1 MKRFL
6 SALVVLCMLLCFV
19 GCTQNLPVST
29 APSTTV
35 PATEPTETET
45 QATEPADAREVYRQL
60 ISQFPTDIAMDL
72 SMTWE
77 MEIAG
82 SRFVSTSAQKIT
94 YRNRGS
100 EAFTALVEETA
111 SFDRHSGTY
120 KEAFVNGTVYAD
132 INGQSYFA
140 DQTEEEFTARYLPA
154 ALLDETLYE
163 TVSIEGNTILFSG
176 ASALESWLCSDTV
189 AITEASGTVTQTD
202 AGIHTVTY
210 TAAYTVGGAAITVTV
225 NQTFSTADATI
236 SAPKNLDAYLETES
250 IDAIKLLDTAYGY
263 LLQAKQF
270 SASTLSSI
278 QSQAAGFVTN
288 NQYHLDTYVTSSGT
302 DYLVESTVYA
312 QDATNKSQQ
321 DMTEKFIGGV
331 YTYSVD
337 NGAETSAATVT
348 ASVMQ
353 DYVQDILLANM
364 VETKFFTGASITD
377 LGSLYLAEFTCSED
391 LALSICQDFC
401 KTYLGQAD
409 ILHSLSSKYKTNTME
424 YYLALDKYTLLPTAC
439 GYLYE
444 GCHTIEGYDYLLIEQ
459 LDQSFD
465 LASLTS
471 HDAIYESP
479 VPDMEPEKK
488 ATPLLYRVT
497 GSDGQQM
504 WLFGT
509 IHVGDD
515 RTAFLPQELYDALLS
530 SDALA
535 VECDTEGFNKA
546 VEEDEALQS
555 QVSDCYFYRD
565 GTVADHLD
573 TEDLHE
579 DAVKA
584 MKATGNYFYNSEYQ
598 KAALWSSA
606 IDNYYLQQGHQL
618 LSEKG
623 LEQRLETIA
632 AENNIPLWEVESSL
646 FQIKMLTSY
655 SDYLQEFQLYS
666 STYSHGKTSW
676 EDTMELY
683 ELWCEGNEAK
693 LIEEMKR
700 EVWAFTDE
708 DLKETE
714 DMDEEDLADLQYI
727 RDNKDT
733 INAELA
739 KIHQEYVKAMESDR
753 NAGMLEVAK
762 GYLESDDTVF
772 FAVGLAH
779 LLAEDGLVFTLR
791 DAGYT
796 VELVKYKS

>member
-6 SALVVLCMLLCFV
+6 CALVVLCMLLCLV
-19 GCTQNLPVST
+19 GCTQDLPVST
-29 APSTTV
+29 P
-35 PATEPTETET
+35 PATTASATKPTETET
-45 QATEPADAREVYRQL
+45 QPTEPADAREVYRQL
-60 ISQFPTDIAMDL
+60 ISQLPADIAMDV
-72 SMTWE
+72 STTWE
-77 MEIAG
+77 AVIAG

-111 SFDRHSGTY
+111 AFDRHSAEY
-120 KEAFVNGTVYAD
+120 KETLVDGTVYAQ
-132 INGQSYFA
+132 INGQQYRA
-140 DQTEEEFTARYLPA
+140 DQTEEEFTARYLPVG
-154 ALLDETLYE
+154 LLDETLYE
-163 TVSIEGNTILFSG
+163 TVSMEGNTILFSG
-176 ASALESWLCSDTV
+176 ASALESWLCGDTV
-189 AITEASGTVTQTD
+189 TVTEASGTVTRTD

-225 NQTFSTADATI
+225 EQTFSNADANV
-236 SAPKNLDAYLETES
+236 SAPQKPDAYSETES

-270 SASTLSSI
+270 SSSTLSCI

-288 NQYHLDTYVTSSGT
+288 SQYHLDTYVTSSGT

-312 QDATNKSQQ
+312 QDATDKSQQ

-337 NGAETSAATVT
+337 DGAETSAATVT

-391 LALSICQDFC
+391 LALAICQEFC

-444 GCHTIEGYDYLLIEQ
+444 GCHTIEGYDCLLIEQ

-471 HDAIYESP
+471 HDAIYEKP
-479 VPDMEPEKK
+479 APDTEPEKK

-535 VECDTEGFNKA
+535 VECDTEGFNEA

-555 QVSDCYFYRD
+555 QVSDCYFYRA

-579 DAVKA
+579 EAVKA
-584 MKATGNYFYNSEYQ
+584 MKATGSYFYNSEYQ

-623 LEQRLETIA
+623 LERRLETIA
-632 AENNIPLWEVESSL
+632 EENNIPLWEVESSL
-646 FQIKMLTSY
+646 FQIEMLTGY
-655 SDYLQEFQLYS
+655 SDHLQEFQLYS
-666 STYSHGKTSW
+666 STYSHGKDAW
-676 EDTMELY
+676 ESTMELF
-683 ELWCEGNEAK
+683 ELWCEGDEAK

-762 GYLESDDTVF
+762 DYLESGDTVF

-796 VELVKYKS
+796 VELVKYQ

>member
-6 SALVVLCMLLCFV
+6 CTLVVLCMLLCLA

-29 APSTTV
+29 APSTTAPV
-35 PATEPTETET
+35 TEPTETQI
-45 QATEPADAREVYRQL
+45 QATEPADARELYRQL
-60 ISQFPTDIAMDL
+60 ISQIPADITMDI
-72 SMTWE
+72 SMAWE
-77 MEIAG
+77 TEIAG
-82 SRFVSTSAQKIT
+82 SRFVSTSTQKIT

-100 EAFTALVEETA
+100 EAFTAMVEETA
-111 SFDRHSGTY
+111 DFDRHSAKY
-120 KEAFVNGTVYAD
+120 KEILVDGTVYAD
-132 INGQSYFA
+132 IN
-140 DQTEEEFTARYLPA
+140 DQQYRAEQAEEEFTARYLPA

-176 ASALESWLCSDTV
+176 ASAPESWLCSDTV
-189 AITEASGTVTQTD
+189 TITEASGTVTRTE

-225 NQTFSTADATI
+225 NQTFSGTDNAI
-236 SAPKNLDAYLETES
+236 SAPKNPDAYLETES
-250 IDAIKLLDTAYGY
+250 IDAIKLLETAYGY

-270 SASTLSSI
+270 SSSTLSSI
-278 QSQAAGFVTN
+278 QSQAAGFATN

-302 DYLVESTVYA
+302 DYLVESSVYA

-331 YTYSVD
+331 YTYCVD
-337 NGAETSAATVT
+337 DGEETSAADVT

-353 DYVQDILLANM
+353 GYVQDILLANM
-364 VETKFFTGASITD
+364 IETKFFTGASITD

-401 KTYLGQAD
+401 ETYLGQAD
-409 ILHSLSSKYKTNTME
+409 ILHSLSSNYKTNTME

-444 GCHTIEGYDYLLIEQ
+444 GCHTIEGYDCLLIEQ

-471 HDAIYESP
+471 HDAIYEKP
-479 VPDMEPEKK
+479 APDTQPEKK

-497 GSDGQQM
+497 GSEGQQM

-535 VECDTEGFNKA
+535 VECDTEGFNEA
-546 VEEDEALQS
+546 AEEDEALQS
-555 QVSDCYFYRD
+555 QISGYYFYRD
-565 GTVADHLD
+565 GTIADHLD
-573 TEDLHE
+573 TKDLHE

-584 MKATGNYFYNSEYQ
+584 MKATGNYFYNAEYQ

-623 LEQRLETIA
+623 LEQRLKTIA
-632 AENNIPLWEVESSL
+632 EENNIPLREVESSL
-646 FQIKMLTSY
+646 FQIEMLTGY

-683 ELWCEGNEAK
+683 ALWCEGNEAK

-727 RDNKDT
+727 RDNKDA

-796 VELVKYKS
+796 VEPVKYK